1 MDTKGGQG
9 AGWDELGDWGWHIYT
24 VYIDIID
31 TVYKIAD
38 GNLL

>member
-1 MDTKGGQG
+1 MDTKGGGG

-24 VYIDIID
+24 VYIDSID
-31 TVYKIAD
+31 TVYKIAG